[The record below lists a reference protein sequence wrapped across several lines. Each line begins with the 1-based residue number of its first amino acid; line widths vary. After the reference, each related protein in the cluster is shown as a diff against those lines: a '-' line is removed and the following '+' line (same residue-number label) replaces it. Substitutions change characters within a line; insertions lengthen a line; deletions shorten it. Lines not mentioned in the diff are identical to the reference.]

1 MYLCTL
7 LTMILNPLKI
17 PVMKKLLLFCCMAV
31 LVMASC
37 TKEEQKDDDKTVQI
51 EYPASAVVIRDAV
64 TDIDG
69 NKYDAVQIGDQVWMS
84 MNMRTTRFADGTAIA
99 EGSEVSYEDA
109 FRYAPEHPEG
119 INGYVYNWKAAMHG
133 TGGSVENPSGVQGIC
148 PAGWHLPSEAEW
160 QQLTDYLS
168 NHSEYVCSGTGEN
181 IAKSL
186 ALDRDW
192 NQCSVGCAVGNN
204 LIDNNSTG
212 FSAAPVGYYPGL
224 FTNYGCSA
232 TFWTATETDSV
243 SAMGV
248 NMYMSDSLVYRT
260 ICNKVGGFSV
270 RCVRNK

>member
-1 MYLCTL
+1 
-7 LTMILNPLKI
+7 
-17 PVMKKLLLFCCMAV
+17 MKKLLLFCCMAV

>member
-1 MYLCTL
+1 
-7 LTMILNPLKI
+7 MILNPLKI
-17 PVMKKLLLFCCMAV
+17 PIMKKLLLYCCMAV

-248 NMYMSDSLVYRT
+248 NMYMSDSVVYRT
-260 ICNKVGGFSV
+260 SCNKVGGFSV
-270 RCVRNK
+270 RCVQNK